1 LLLKL
6 RVKYLVYLMTYRL
19 KRGVLMP
26 LRLSQI
32 TLLLLLVFMMLIQC
46 ISIIGSTSELNEQG
60 NIALNLIYEARVV
73 LTVEGSLIEE
83 ILGLNPQII
92 NSITITVDYTVY
104 VNLTLNTYLEVE
116 GCDLALNIERVSV
129 APSEIP
135 SDFIQSIK
143 NIEKST
149 INVENACN
157 TKDHS
162 FQALPLL
169 VTFNRGNITIERTPE
184 ELYFEGLLQ
193 FDIDI
198 AQSTLETIVQTSET
212 TNLTVKILNYEPL
225 SGIPLLYSE
234 TTVYSNSLENKKYTY
249 YAYIKL
255 DRSSISTIAYYLAR
269 SVSQFEFQGNTTYP
283 PISVI
288 VLYPANNIITN
299 ISTRGS
305 TITVSFSNFT
315 RCFIQ
320 IGPIPLKLEV
330 NSDIT
335 LKYYV
340 IMGGMVFYTPKP
352 VNCSQVNIHL
362 SNPVKQLPVSDR
374 PKLGLPPQHPP
385 PSSTEIMGSFLVIF
399 LAMVI
404 SYLIIDKLVN
414 IFTKHSAV
422 I

>member
-1 LLLKL
+1 
-6 RVKYLVYLMTYRL
+6 MTYRL

-60 NIALNLIYEARVV
+60 NIALNLIYEALVA

-83 ILGLNPQII
+83 ILGLNPQLI

-104 VNLTLNTYLEVE
+104 VNITLNTYLEVE
-116 GCDLALNIERVSV
+116 GCDLALNIESVSV
-129 APSEIP
+129 ASSSEIP

-157 TKDHS
+157 TKDHP

-184 ELYFEGLLQ
+184 ELYFEGLSRL
-193 FDIDI
+193 DIDI
-198 AQSTLETIVQTSET
+198 AQSKLKTSVQTGET
-212 TNLTVKILNYEPL
+212 TNSTVKILNYEPL

-234 TTVYSNSLENKKYTY
+234 ITVYSNSLENKRYTY

-255 DRSSISTIAYYLAR
+255 DLSSFSTIANYLAR
-269 SVSQFEFQGNTTYP
+269 SVSQFEFQGSTTYP

-288 VLYPANNIITN
+288 VLYPANSNIPD
-299 ISTRGS
+299 ISTGGS

-320 IGPIPLKLEV
+320 IGPIPLDLEV

-340 IMGGMVFYTPKP
+340 IMSGRVFYTPKP

-362 SNPVKQLPVSDR
+362 SNPVKELPVNDH
-374 PKLGLPPQHPP
+374 PELGLPPQRPP

-414 IFTKHSAV
+414 IFTKHLAV

>member
-1 LLLKL
+1 
-6 RVKYLVYLMTYRL
+6 MTYRL

-60 NIALNLIYEARVV
+60 NIALNLIYEAEVV

-92 NSITITVDYTVY
+92 NSITIIVDYTVY
-104 VNLTLNTYLEVE
+104 VNITLNTYLEVE

-129 APSEIP
+129 APSSEIP

-169 VTFNRGNITIERTPE
+169 ITFNRGNITIERTPE
-184 ELYFEGLLQ
+184 ELYFKGLLRL
-193 FDIDI
+193 DIDI
-198 AQSTLETIVQTSET
+198 AQSILETSVETGET

-255 DRSSISTIAYYLAR
+255 DRSSFSTIADYLAR

-288 VLYPANNIITN
+288 VLYPANSIIPD
-299 ISTRGS
+299 ISTVGS

-320 IGPIPLKLEV
+320 IGPIPLELEV

-340 IMGGMVFYTPKP
+340 IMGGRVFYTPKP

-362 SNPVKQLPVSDR
+362 SNPVKQLPVNDH
-374 PKLGLPPQHPP
+374 PELGLPPQRPP
-385 PSSTEIMGSFLVIF
+385 PSSTEIMGSFSVIF

-414 IFTKHSAV
+414 IFTKHLAV